1 MFRLIAI
8 FILFTCFAASSDV
21 TDKNKPSVLYFGATW
36 CGPCKKMKALF
47 EDKDVKK
54 KLQKV
59 NFAKYD
65 VDKTEEDTK
74 YKITSVPTI
83 IVINN
88 NKISK
93 HIGLKSKA
101 ELLKIIP

>member
-1 MFRLIAI
+1 
-8 FILFTCFAASSDV
+8 
-21 TDKNKPSVLYFGATW
+21 
-36 CGPCKKMKALF
+36 MKALF